1 MNRLLDI
8 VTRIVGYT
16 LTLLLLSACIAE
28 RMTGSC
34 PDDPTSSDS
43 PHLTLLLAV
52 QDMATLRTQTEDGV
66 EALNENKIDNLWVLF
81 YKASG
86 ALYWAVSPAVAS
98 DGRYIIPIPADK
110 LDGFRGSETYQV
122 YVVTNVAHFT
132 APQALA
138 ELDQQLITESVVEA
152 TPSHFVMQGKTS
164 KQINLSTDQGKQLG
178 EVSLRRVAC
187 KVRVTPHVE
196 VPNYTLSGAVQV
208 QFVNAYNQGY
218 LITQAN
224 APAATAIPYSAR
236 ETSSD
241 QSICF
246 YSYYNNWSS
255 QASRAPYCL
264 LAIPLQA
271 TGSTV
276 TTTYYYKVWL
286 TPQDK
291 WLASNKLYDLKV
303 NVSRIGSTIPERPVE
318 ITSQELIV
326 ADWTLKKSDYD
337 LPEAN
342 FLELSEYDM
351 EMYNVNTRTIS
362 YRSSK
367 HPVEIKDITASY
379 SYVNSKGKEQTEK
392 IAATGPDYPKI
403 TVEGDKIR
411 ITSKVPINNV
421 PKKITFT
428 VSNGI
433 SSLDKRVTVVQ
444 YPDRYITFTRG
455 VRSNIFDSTDDLLR
469 REGLSNNAIYRI
481 TVMTPPEGVILGFPP
496 KEPVTF
502 QAWREDFTKPWNRS
516 YSDEITKRD
525 AETAN
530 MVSPSFEL
538 ASQMGASEP
547 YYYWWVDKD
556 RYGNPTRY
564 YNNPRAA
571 VCGCSSYW
579 EVREVNGKRVT
590 LSDWRLPTEAE
601 IKLIDQLQN
610 TPDGKVKS
618 IMTGKYYWDARNDN
632 SYSTLIKGKYDDDM
646 PAKGWAYI
654 RCVRDVKEDNVQSY
668 KPYTPTK

>member
-28 RMTGSC
+28 RMDGPC
-34 PDDPTSSDS
+34 PDDPSSSDS

-52 QDMATLRTQTEDGV
+52 QDMATLRAQTEDGD

-81 YKASG
+81 YKDSG
-86 ALYWAVSPAVAS
+86 DLYWAVSPAVAS

-138 ELDQQLITESVVEA
+138 NLDQQLITESVTDA
-152 TPSHFVMQGKTS
+152 KPAHFVMQGKTS

-187 KVRVTPHVE
+187 KVRVTPHVG
-196 VPNYTLSGAVQV
+196 VPNYTLAGKVQV
-208 QFVNAYNQGY
+208 QLVNAYNQGY

-224 APAATAIPYSAR
+224 ASTATAIPYSAR

-241 QSICF
+241 QPICF

-326 ADWTLKKSDYD
+326 ADWTDKKSDYD

-342 FLELSEYDM
+342 FLELSEYDVK
-351 EMYNVNTRTIS
+351 MYNVDTRTIS
-362 YRSSK
+362 YQSSK
-367 HPVEIKDITASY
+367 RPIEIKAITASY
-379 SYVNSKGKEQTEK
+379 NYVDSNGKERTDK

-403 TVEGDKIR
+403 TIEGDKIR
-411 ITSKVPINNV
+411 ITSQVPINNV

-433 SSLDKRVTVVQ
+433 PSLDRRVTVVQ
-444 YPDRYITFTRG
+444 YPDRYITYTWG
-455 VRSNIFDSTDDLLR
+455 VQSYRYGSVSAMKSK
-469 REGLSNNAIYRI
+469 GLNNNAIYRI
-481 TVMTPPEGVILGFPP
+481 SVMTPPEGVILGFPP
-496 KEPVTF
+496 TEKT
-502 QAWREDFTKPWNRS
+502 DFYEWKDLFRTTKGVSFSANTTR
-516 YSDEITKRD
+516 RD

-538 ASQMGASEP
+538 ASQMGAT
-547 YYYWWVDKD
+547 YLDVYWDFAYGVIWDKD
-556 RYGNPTRY
+556 NTAIC
-564 YNNPRAA
+564 NCA
-571 VCGCSSYW
+571 SYW
-579 EVREVNGKRVT
+579 EVREVNGQRIKIQ
-590 LSDWRLPTEAE
+590 DWRLPTEAE

-610 TPDGKVKS
+610 TPDGKVKR
-618 IMTGKYYWDARNDN
+618 IMTGMYYWDARNDN
-632 SYSTLIKGKYDDDM
+632 GPTKTMNGTDGNTIN
-646 PAKGWAYI
+646 AYT

>member
-16 LTLLLLSACIAE
+16 LTLLLLSGCIAE
-28 RMTGSC
+28 RMDGPC

-52 QDMATLRTQTEDGV
+52 QDMAILRAQTEDGV
-66 EALNENKIDNLWVLF
+66 ETLNENKIDNLWVLF
-81 YKASG
+81 YKSSG
-86 ALYWAVSPAVAS
+86 DLYWAVSPAVAS
-98 DGRYIIPIPADK
+98 DGRYVIPIPADK
-110 LDGFRGSETYQV
+110 LGGFRGSETYQV
-122 YVVTNVAHFT
+122 YVVTNVTNFT

-138 ELDQQLITESVVEA
+138 DLDQQLITESVTDA
-152 TPSHFVMQGKTS
+152 KPAHFVMQGKTS

-187 KVRVTPHVE
+187 KVRITPHVE
-196 VPNYTLSGAVQV
+196 VPNYTLAGKVQV
-208 QFVNAYNQGY
+208 QIVNAYNQGY
-218 LITQAN
+218 LISQEN
-224 APAATAIPYSAR
+224 VPAATAIPYSAR

-241 QSICF
+241 QPICF

-271 TGSTV
+271 TGSTA

-303 NVSRIGSTIPERPVE
+303 NVSRIGSTIPEKPVE

-326 ADWTLKKSDYD
+326 ADWTHKKSDYD
-337 LPEAN
+337 IPEAN
-342 FLELSEYDM
+342 FLELSEYDVK
-351 EMYNVNTRTIS
+351 MYNVSSRTIS
-362 YRSSK
+362 YQSSK
-367 HPVEIKDITASY
+367 HPIVIKDITASY
-379 SYVNSKGKEQTEK
+379 NYVDSDGKERTDR
-392 IAATGPDYPKI
+392 IVATGLDYPKI

-433 SSLDKRVTVVQ
+433 SSLDRRVTVVQ

-455 VRSNIFDSTDDLLR
+455 VKSNIFGSTQDLYD
-469 REGLSNNAIYRI
+469 REKLTNNAIYHI

-496 KEPVTF
+496 KERITF
-502 QAWREDFTKPWNRS
+502 NQWNGNPQ

-547 YYYWWVDKD
+547 SYYWWTD
-556 RYGNPTRY
+556 RDWYGNPTRY
-564 YNNPRAA
+564 YNRPLTA
-571 VCGCSSYW
+571 VCACSSYW

-601 IKLIDQLQN
+601 IKLIDQLQH
-610 TPDGKVKS
+610 TPDGKVKR
-618 IMTGKYYWDARNDN
+618 IMTGKFYWDARNDN
-632 SYSTLIKGKYDDDM
+632 SYSTLIEGNYDSDM
-646 PAKGWAYI
+646 PINGWAYI

-668 KPYTPTK
+668 RPYTPTK

>member
-8 VTRIVGYT
+8 VIRIVGYT
-16 LTLLLLSACIAE
+16 LTLLLLSGCIAE
-28 RMTGSC
+28 RMDGPC
-34 PDDPTSSDS
+34 PDDLTSSDS
-43 PHLTLLLAV
+43 PQLTLLLAV
-52 QDMATLRTQTEDGV
+52 QDMATLRAQTEDGD

-86 ALYWAVSPAVAS
+86 DLYWAVSPAVAS

-110 LDGFRGSETYQV
+110 LGGFRGSETYRV
-122 YVVTNVAHFT
+122 YVVTNVANFT

-138 ELDQQLITESVVEA
+138 ELDKQLITESVVEA
-152 TPSHFVMQGKTS
+152 TPAHFVMQGKTS

-187 KVRVTPHVE
+187 KVRVTPHVG
-196 VPNYTLSGAVQV
+196 VPNYTLAGKVQV
-208 QFVNAYNQGY
+208 QLVNAYNRGY
-218 LITQAN
+218 LISQEN
-224 APAATAIPYSAR
+224 VPAATAIPYSAR
-236 ETSSD
+236 ETRSD
-241 QSICF
+241 QPICF

-271 TGSTV
+271 TGSTA

-303 NVSRIGSTIPERPVE
+303 NVSRIGSTIPEKPVE

-326 ADWTLKKSDYD
+326 ADWTHKTSDYD

-342 FLELSEYDM
+342 FLELSEYDVK
-351 EMYNVNTRTIS
+351 MYNVDTRTIS
-362 YRSSK
+362 YQSSK
-367 HPVEIKDITASY
+367 RPIVIKDITASY
-379 SYVNSKGKEQTEK
+379 NYVDSNGKERTDK

-403 TVEGDKIR
+403 TYDGNKIM

-433 SSLDKRVTVVQ
+433 PSLDRRVTVVQ

-455 VRSNIFDSTDDLLR
+455 VQSYRYGNVYAMQNA
-469 REGLSNNAIYRI
+469 GLNNNAIYRI

-496 KEPVTF
+496 TEKT
-502 QAWREDFTKPWNRS
+502 DFYEWKGFGTKGVSFSANTTR
-516 YSDEITKRD
+516 RD
-525 AETAN
+525 AETAK

-538 ASQMGASEP
+538 ASQMGATNIDI
-547 YYYWWVDKD
+547 YWDFAYGVIWDKD
-556 RYGNPTRY
+556 NTAIC
-564 YNNPRAA
+564 NCA
-571 VCGCSSYW
+571 SYW
-579 EVREVNGKRVT
+579 EVREVDGKRVT
-590 LSDWRLPTEAE
+590 LRDWRLPTEAE

-610 TPDGKVKS
+610 TPEGKVKR
-618 IMTGKYYWDARNDN
+618 IMTGKFYWDARNDN
-632 SYSTLIKGKYDDDM
+632 GATETRYGNDGYKNN
-646 PAKGWAYI
+646 AYT

-668 KPYTPTK
+668 RPYTPTK

>member
-28 RMTGSC
+28 RMDGPC
-34 PDDPTSSDS
+34 PDDPSSSDS

-52 QDMATLRTQTEDGV
+52 QDMATLRAQTEDGV

-81 YKASG
+81 YKKASG
-86 ALYWAVSPAVAS
+86 DLYWAVSPAVAS

-196 VPNYTLSGAVQV
+196 VPNYTLAGAVQV
-208 QFVNAYNQGY
+208 QLVNAYNQGY

-337 LPEAN
+337 LPDAN

-351 EMYNVNTRTIS
+351 EMYNVSSRTIS

-379 SYVNSKGKEQTEK
+379 SYVNSRGEEQTEK

-403 TVEGDKIR
+403 TIEGDKIR
-411 ITSKVPINNV
+411 ITSKIPINNV

-444 YPDRYITFTRG
+444 YPDRYITFTWG
-455 VRSNIFDSTDDLLR
+455 IESSKYKTPEDMKGSAWWLV
-469 REGLSNNAIYRI
+469 NNAIYRI

-496 KEPVTF
+496 KERVTF
-502 QAWREDFTKPWNRS
+502 YQWGGNRQYS
-516 YSDEITKRD
+516 YEITKRD

-530 MVSPSFEL
+530 MVSPNFEV
-538 ASQMGASEP
+538 ASQMGATKP
-547 YYYWWVDKD
+547 NYYAE
-556 RYGNPTRY
+556 RGSLNGREIF
-564 YNNPRAA
+564 YNNPATA
-571 VCGCSSYW
+571 ICACSQYW
-579 EVREVNGKRVT
+579 EVREVNGERVT
-590 LSDWRLPTEAE
+590 LRDWRLPTEAE
-601 IKLIDQLQN
+601 LKLIDALQQ
-610 TPDGKVKS
+610 DGVSKVKR
-618 IMTGKYYWDARNDN
+618 IMTARWTWDA
-632 SYSTLIKGKYDDDM
+632 YDDDGATKLKDNDW
-646 PAKGWAYI
+646 PGGLAFPLGNKNDFAYI

>member
-16 LTLLLLSACIAE
+16 LTLLLLSGCIAE
-28 RMTGSC
+28 RMDGPC

-52 QDMATLRTQTEDGV
+52 QDMATLRAQTEDGV
-66 EALNENKIDNLWVLF
+66 ETLNENKIDNLWVLF

-86 ALYWAVSPAVAS
+86 DLYWAVSPAVAS

-110 LDGFRGSETYQV
+110 LGGFRGSETYQV

-138 ELDQQLITESVVEA
+138 NLDQQLITESVVEA
-152 TPSHFVMQGKTS
+152 TPAHFVMQGKTS

-196 VPNYTLSGAVQV
+196 VPNYTLAGKVQV
-208 QFVNAYNQGY
+208 QLVNAYNQGY
-218 LITQAN
+218 LISQEN
-224 APAATAIPYSAR
+224 ASAATAIPYSAR

-241 QSICF
+241 QPICF

-271 TGSTV
+271 TGSTDP
-276 TTTYYYKVWL
+276 TTYYYKVWL

-303 NVSRIGSTIPERPVE
+303 NVSRIGSTIPEKPVE

-342 FLELSEYDM
+342 FLELSEYDVK
-351 EMYNVNTRTIS
+351 MYNVDSRTIS
-362 YRSSK
+362 YQSSK
-367 HPVEIKDITASY
+367 HPIEIKGITASY
-379 SYVNSKGKEQTEK
+379 NYVDSDGKERTDK

-403 TVEGDKIR
+403 TIEGDKIK

-444 YPDRYITFTRG
+444 YPDRYITYTWGVQSYRYESVSDMKYNYGRG
-455 VRSNIFDSTDDLLR
+455 
-469 REGLSNNAIYRI
+469 GLNNNAMYRI
-481 TVMTPPEGVILGFPP
+481 SVMTPPEGVILGFPP
-496 KEPVTF
+496 TEKT
-502 QAWREDFTKPWNRS
+502 DFYEWKDLFRTTKGVSFSANTTR
-516 YSDEITKRD
+516 RD
-525 AETAN
+525 AETAK

-538 ASQMGASEP
+538 ASQMGATDIGV
-547 YYYWWVDKD
+547 YWIFDWGVIWD
-556 RYGNPTRY
+556 RKNTAIC
-564 YNNPRAA
+564 NCA
-571 VCGCSSYW
+571 SYW
-579 EVREVNGKRVT
+579 EVREVDGKRVT
-590 LSDWRLPTEAE
+590 LRDWRLPTEAE

-610 TPDGKVKS
+610 TPEGKVKR
-618 IMTGKYYWDARNDN
+618 IMTGKFYWDARNDN
-632 SYSTLIKGKYDDDM
+632 GATETRYGNDGYKNN
-646 PAKGWAYI
+646 AYT

-668 KPYTPTK
+668 RPYTPTK

>member
-8 VTRIVGYT
+8 VIRIVGYT
-16 LTLLLLSACIAE
+16 LTLLLLSGCIAE
-28 RMTGSC
+28 RMDGPC
-34 PDDPTSSDS
+34 PDDLTSSDS

-52 QDMATLRTQTEDGV
+52 QDMATLRAQTEDGD

-86 ALYWAVSPAVAS
+86 DLYWAVSPAVAS

-122 YVVTNVAHFT
+122 YVVTNVAQFT

-138 ELDQQLITESVVEA
+138 ELDKQLINESVTDA
-152 TPSHFVMQGKTS
+152 KPDHFVMQGKTS

-187 KVRVTPHVE
+187 KVRVTPHVK
-196 VPNYTLSGAVQV
+196 VPNYTLTDAVQV
-208 QFVNAYNQGY
+208 QLVNAYNQGY
-218 LITQAN
+218 LISQEN

-241 QSICF
+241 QPICF

-271 TGSTV
+271 TGSSV

-286 TPQDK
+286 TPQDQ

-326 ADWTLKKSDYD
+326 ADWTHKKSDYD

-342 FLELSEYDM
+342 FLELSEYDVK
-351 EMYNVNTRTIS
+351 MYNVDTRTIS
-362 YRSSK
+362 YQSSK
-367 HPVEIKDITASY
+367 HPIKINSITASY
-379 SYVNSKGKEQTEK
+379 NYVDSDGKERTDK
-392 IAATGPDYPKI
+392 IAATGLDYPKI
-403 TVEGDKIR
+403 TIEGDKIR

-433 SSLDKRVTVVQ
+433 PSLDKRVTVVQ
-444 YPDRYITFTRG
+444 YPDRYITYTWGVQSYRYGSVSAMKNNYGRG
-455 VRSNIFDSTDDLLR
+455 
-469 REGLSNNAIYRI
+469 GLNNNAIYRI

-496 KEPVTF
+496 TEKT
-502 QAWREDFTKPWNRS
+502 DFYEWKDFFKTNKGVSFSANTTR
-516 YSDEITKRD
+516 RD

-538 ASQMGASEP
+538 ASQMGAT
-547 YYYWWVDKD
+547 
-556 RYGNPTRY
+556 NP
-564 YNNPRAA
+564 
-571 VCGCSSYW
+571 
-579 EVREVNGKRVT
+579 
-590 LSDWRLPTEAE
+590 D
-601 IKLIDQLQN
+601 I
-610 TPDGKVKS
+610 
-618 IMTGKYYWDARNDN
+618 YWDFAYRVIWDLDN
-632 SYSTLIKGKYDDDM
+632 TAICNCASY
-646 PAKGWAYI
+646 
-654 RCVRDVKEDNVQSY
+654 
-668 KPYTPTK
+668 